1 MTLTLTML
9 FDQQPHISNQVM
21 KQRGTIHYICMKQM
35 IQKHMLSNDISV
47 MVRPWP
53 TSGQML
59 IQRKNNLT

>member
-1 MTLTLTML
+1 
-9 FDQQPHISNQVM
+9 
-21 KQRGTIHYICMKQM
+21 MKQM

-59 IQRKNNLT
+59 IQRKRNNLT